1 MATYSA
7 VSGEQPLSEHSSC
20 LLGSVNL
27 PQYVINPF
35 SDSAQFNFEQF
46 ETDVYVFNR
55 MLDNVVDI
63 SNLPLEIQR
72 AELLRKRRHGIGFL
86 GLGTMLN
93 MMKIR
98 YGDPISLE
106 LTRNISKLMAETS
119 IKAGIDL
126 AKEKGPAPVMN
137 EEFVITEELMTK
149 NAKIKQ
155 YHNIGDIALGKELI
169 IYSDYMQRF
178 PKEILLEIKKH
189 GMRFSHATSIAP
201 TGTMALGIKNNVS
214 NGIEP
219 TFEHEAIR
227 NIIKI
232 GKKTK
237 EATKVYSYEA
247 LLYKEMFGKESQL
260 PDYFISSSD
269 ITPMEHINIQAA
281 AQPYIDSSISK
292 CIAKGTR
299 IITDKGLIKVESF
312 SSNKTPSE
320 FEELDNNISAL
331 CSDNNYHKIS
341 SHYCDG
347 KKPTKKLTF
356 DNGII
361 KEVSLTHKF
370 IDADTM
376 QWKSA
381 VNFKINDKILYKAAK
396 PLEFNSFEQDNYGFI
411 HGILQNP
418 KVVISKNNISSKL
431 KFIDLTKFCSIIN
444 SLKDLKLE
452 CKNNTIQLSE
462 AAYNFIS
469 KLRFEFSWNKLF
481 RISLIERESFINAI
495 KTNYFALFTEKFDS
509 REAALNISEL
519 LYTIGKDSAI
529 VNGTVLEISKK
540 YIHND
545 VIAST
550 IVKIEDSENELFD
563 ISVEDKHEYIIH
575 GFISHNTINCP
586 TDIKLED
593 FKTIYINAYDKG
605 LKGVTCFRFNPEAF
619 QGVIVREE
627 DIANT
632 KYKITLEDNSEIV
645 LSGNE
650 LVIYDDNEST
660 VANLYDAIKEGYYG
674 KF

>member
-1 MATYSA
+1 
-7 VSGEQPLSEHSSC
+7 
-20 LLGSVNL
+20 
-27 PQYVINPF
+27 
-35 SDSAQFNFEQF
+35 
-46 ETDVYVFNR
+46 

-72 AELLRKRRHGIGFL
+72 NELLRKRRHGIGFL
-86 GLGTMLN
+86 GLGSMFN
-93 MMKIR
+93 MMKLR
-98 YGDPISLE
+98 YGDSASLE
-106 LTRNISKLMAETS
+106 LTKKISKILAEVS
-119 IKAGIDL
+119 IQAGIDL
-126 AKEKGPAPVMN
+126 AKEKGPAPIMN
-137 EEFVITEELMTK
+137 EEFVITEELMAK
-149 NAKIKQ
+149 NLYVKK
-155 YHNIGDIALGKELI
+155 YYEIGNIALGKELL
-169 IYSDYMQRF
+169 IYSSYMQRF
-178 PKEILLEIKKH
+178 PQEILSEIKKH
-189 GMRFSHATSIAP
+189 GMRYSHATSIAP
-201 TGTMALGIKNNVS
+201 TGTMALGIRNNTS

-247 LLYKEMFGKESQL
+247 LLYKDMFGEDAPL
-260 PDYFISSSD
+260 PDYFVSSND

-299 IITDKGLIKVESF
+299 IITDKGVIKVESF
-312 SSNKTPSE
+312 SSNRNPSE
-320 FEELDNNISAL
+320 FEELDNNILAL
-331 CSDNNYHKIS
+331 CSDGKYYKIS

-356 DNGII
+356 DNGIT

-370 IDADTM
+370 IDADTL

-418 KVVISKNNISSKL
+418 KVSISKNSISCKL
-431 KFIDLTKFCSIIN
+431 KFIDLNKFCSILN

-452 CKNNTIQLSE
+452 CKNNTIQLNE
-462 AAYNFIS
+462 TAYNFIN
-469 KLRFEFSWNKLF
+469 KLKFEFSWNKLF
-481 RISLIERESFINAI
+481 RISLSERETFINTI
-495 KTNYFALFTEKFDS
+495 KTNSFVLFTEKFDS
-509 REAALNISEL
+509 KETASNISEL

-529 VNGTVLEISKK
+529 TNGTVLEISKK
-540 YIHND
+540 YIHTD
-545 VIAST
+545 IMAST
-550 IVKIEDSENELFD
+550 IIKIEDGENELFD
-563 ISVEDKHEYIIH
+563 ISVEDTHEYIIH

-593 FKTIYINAYDKG
+593 FKNIYIDAYDNG

-627 DIANT
+627 DLSNT
-632 KYKITLEDNSEIV
+632 KYKIILEDNSELI
-645 LSGNE
+645 LSGDE
-650 LVIYDDNEST
+650 LVVYDDNEST
-660 VANLYDAIKEGYYG
+660 VANLYDALKEGYYG

>member
-1 MATYSA
+1 
-7 VSGEQPLSEHSSC
+7 
-20 LLGSVNL
+20 
-27 PQYVINPF
+27 
-35 SDSAQFNFEQF
+35 
-46 ETDVYVFNR
+46 

-72 AELLRKRRHGIGFL
+72 NELLRKRRHGIGFL
-86 GLGTMLN
+86 GLGSMFN
-93 MMKIR
+93 MMKLR
-98 YGDPISLE
+98 YGDSASLE
-106 LTRNISKLMAETS
+106 LTKKISKILAEVS
-119 IKAGIDL
+119 IQAGIDL
-126 AKEKGPAPVMN
+126 AKEKGPAPIMN
-137 EEFVITEELMTK
+137 EEFVITEELMAK
-149 NAKIKQ
+149 NLYVKK
-155 YHNIGDIALGKELI
+155 YYEIGDIALGKELL
-169 IYSDYMQRF
+169 IYSSYMQRF
-178 PKEILLEIKKH
+178 PQEILSEIKKH
-189 GMRFSHATSIAP
+189 GMRYSHATSIAP
-201 TGTMALGIKNNVS
+201 TGTMALGIRNNTS

-247 LLYKEMFGKESQL
+247 LLYKDMFGEDTPL
-260 PDYFISSSD
+260 PDYFVSSND

-299 IITDKGLIKVESF
+299 IITDKGVIKVESF
-312 SSNKTPSE
+312 SSNRNPSE
-320 FEELDNNISAL
+320 FEELDNNILAL
-331 CSDNNYHKIS
+331 CSDGKYYKIS

-356 DNGII
+356 DNGIT

-370 IDADTM
+370 IDADTL

-418 KVVISKNNISSKL
+418 KVSISKNSISCKL
-431 KFIDLTKFCSIIN
+431 KFIDLNKFCSILN

-452 CKNNTIQLSE
+452 CKNNTIQLNE
-462 AAYNFIS
+462 TAYNFIN
-469 KLRFEFSWNKLF
+469 KLKFEFSWNKLF
-481 RISLIERESFINAI
+481 RISLSERETFINTI
-495 KTNYFALFTEKFDS
+495 KTNSFVLFTEKFDS
-509 REAALNISEL
+509 KETASNISEL

-529 VNGTVLEISKK
+529 TNGTVLEISKK
-540 YIHND
+540 YIHTD
-545 VIAST
+545 IMAST
-550 IVKIEDSENELFD
+550 IIKIEDGENELFD
-563 ISVEDKHEYIIH
+563 ISVEDTHEYIIH

-593 FKTIYINAYDKG
+593 FKNIYIDAYDNG

-627 DIANT
+627 DLSNT
-632 KYKITLEDNSEIV
+632 KYKIILEDNSELI
-645 LSGNE
+645 LSGDE
-650 LVIYDDNEST
+650 LVVYDDNEST
-660 VANLYDAIKEGYYG
+660 VANLYDALKEGYYG

>member
-1 MATYSA
+1 
-7 VSGEQPLSEHSSC
+7 
-20 LLGSVNL
+20 
-27 PQYVINPF
+27 
-35 SDSAQFNFEQF
+35 
-46 ETDVYVFNR
+46 

-72 AELLRKRRHGIGFL
+72 NELLRKRRHGIGFL
-86 GLGTMLN
+86 GLGSMFN
-93 MMKIR
+93 MMKLR
-98 YGDPISLE
+98 YGDSASLE
-106 LTRNISKLMAETS
+106 LTKKISKILAEVS
-119 IKAGIDL
+119 IQAGIDL
-126 AKEKGPAPVMN
+126 AKEKGPAPIMN
-137 EEFVITEELMTK
+137 EEFVITEELMAK
-149 NAKIKQ
+149 NLYVKK
-155 YHNIGDIALGKELI
+155 YYEIGDIALGKELL
-169 IYSDYMQRF
+169 IYSSYMQRF
-178 PKEILLEIKKH
+178 PQEILSEIKKH
-189 GMRFSHATSIAP
+189 GMRYSHATSIAP
-201 TGTMALGIKNNVS
+201 TGTMALGIRNNTS

-247 LLYKEMFGKESQL
+247 LLYKDMFGEDTPL
-260 PDYFISSSD
+260 PDYFVSSND

-299 IITDKGLIKVESF
+299 IITDKGVIKVESF
-312 SSNKTPSE
+312 SSNRNPSE
-320 FEELDNNISAL
+320 FEELDNNILAL
-331 CSDNNYHKIS
+331 CSDGKYYKIS

-356 DNGII
+356 DNGIT

-370 IDADTM
+370 IDADTL

-381 VNFKINDKILYKAAK
+381 VNFKTNNKILYKAAK

-418 KVVISKNNISSKL
+418 KVSISKNSISCKL
-431 KFIDLTKFCSIIN
+431 KFIDLNKFCSILN

-452 CKNNTIQLSE
+452 CKNNTIQLNE
-462 AAYNFIS
+462 TAYNFIN
-469 KLRFEFSWNKLF
+469 KLKFEFSWNKLF
-481 RISLIERESFINAI
+481 RISLSERETFINTI
-495 KTNYFALFTEKFDS
+495 KTNSFVLFTEKFDS
-509 REAALNISEL
+509 KETASNISEL

-529 VNGTVLEISKK
+529 TNGTVLEISKK
-540 YIHND
+540 YIHTD
-545 VIAST
+545 IMAST
-550 IVKIEDSENELFD
+550 IIKIEDGENELFD
-563 ISVEDKHEYIIH
+563 ISVEDTHEYIIH

-593 FKTIYINAYDKG
+593 FKNIYIDAYDNG

-627 DIANT
+627 DLSNT
-632 KYKITLEDNSEIV
+632 KYKIILEDNSELI
-645 LSGNE
+645 LSGDE
-650 LVIYDDNEST
+650 LVVYDDNEST
-660 VANLYDAIKEGYYG
+660 VANLYDALKEGYYG